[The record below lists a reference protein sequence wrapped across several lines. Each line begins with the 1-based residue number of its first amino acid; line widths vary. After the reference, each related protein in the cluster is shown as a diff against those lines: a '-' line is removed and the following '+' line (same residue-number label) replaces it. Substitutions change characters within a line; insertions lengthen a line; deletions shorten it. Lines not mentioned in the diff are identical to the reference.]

1 LQQSQLFKLAM
12 KIFTKIFVSIF
23 YIGYIKFASGT
34 WGSLA
39 AIIIL
44 YPCIKF
50 TLLSFQSLIIVFMI
64 LFFISNLSI
73 NFFSKFTN
81 SNDSKHIV
89 IDELLG
95 IFIILIFYD
104 FIFIYN
110 DFITLILIFF
120 VFRLFDIIK
129 LFPANYIDKNFKNG
143 YGVMMDDIIA
153 GIYTI
158 LTLIIINVFI

>member
-1 LQQSQLFKLAM
+1 M

-23 YIGYIKFASGT
+23 FVGYIKFASGT

-39 AIIIL
+39 AILIL
-44 YPCIKF
+44 YPFIKF
-50 TLLSFQSLIIVFMI
+50 TVLSFEASIIVFLI
-64 LFFISNLSI
+64 LFFISNILI
-73 NFFSKFTN
+73 NYFSNFTN

-120 VFRLFDIIK
+120 IFRLFDIIK
-129 LFPANYIDKNFKNG
+129 IFPANYIDKNLKNG
-143 YGVMMDDIIA
+143 YGVIMDDIVA

-158 LTLIIINVFI
+158 LTLMILNVFI

>member
-1 LQQSQLFKLAM
+1 M
-12 KIFTKIFVSIF
+12 KIITKLFVSIF

-39 AIIIL
+39 SILIL
-44 YPCIKF
+44 YPFIKF
-50 TLLSFQSLIIVFMI
+50 NVLSFEALIFVFII
-64 LFFISNLSI
+64 LFFISNLFI
-73 NFFSKFTN
+73 NYFSNFTN
-81 SNDSKHIV
+81 SNDSKYIV

-95 IFIILIFYD
+95 IFIIFIFYD

-120 VFRLFDIIK
+120 IFRIFDIIK
-129 LFPANYIDKNFKNG
+129 IFPANYIDKNLKNG
-143 YGVMMDDIIA
+143 YGVIMDDIVA

-158 LTLIIINVFI
+158 FTLIILNAFI

>member
-1 LQQSQLFKLAM
+1 M
-12 KIFTKIFVSIF
+12 KIFTKLFVSIF
-23 YIGYIKFASGT
+23 YVGYIKFAPGT
-34 WGSLA
+34 WGSIASLL
-39 AIIIL
+39 IL
-44 YPCIKF
+44 YPFIKF
-50 TLLSFQSLIIVFMI
+50 TVLSFEALLIIFII
-64 LFFISNLSI
+64 LFFISNLFI
-73 NFFSKFTN
+73 NYFSNFTN

-120 VFRLFDIIK
+120 IFRLFDIIK
-129 LFPANYIDKNFKNG
+129 IFPANYIDTNLKNG
-143 YGVMMDDIIA
+143 YGVIMDDIVA

-158 LTLIIINVFI
+158 FTLMILNVFI

>member
-1 LQQSQLFKLAM
+1 M
-12 KIFTKIFVSIF
+12 KIFTKLFVSIF

-39 AIIIL
+39 SILIL
-44 YPCIKF
+44 YPFIKF
-50 TLLSFQSLIIVFMI
+50 TVLSFEASIIVFII
-64 LFFISNLSI
+64 LFFISNLFI
-73 NFFSKFTN
+73 NYFSNFTN

-95 IFIILIFYD
+95 IFIILIFYY

-120 VFRLFDIIK
+120 LFRIFDIIK
-129 LFPANYIDKNFKNG
+129 IFPANFIDKNLKNG
-143 YGVMMDDIIA
+143 YGVMLDDIVA

-158 LTLIIINVFI
+158 LTLMILNVFT

>member
-1 LQQSQLFKLAM
+1 M
-12 KIFTKIFVSIF
+12 KIFTKLFVSIF

-34 WGSLA
+34 WGSLVS
-39 AIIIL
+39 IIIL
-44 YPCIKF
+44 YPFIKF
-50 TLLSFQSLIIVFMI
+50 TVLSFEASIIVFLI
-64 LFFISNLSI
+64 LFFISNIFI
-73 NFFSKFTN
+73 NYFSNFTN

-120 VFRLFDIIK
+120 IFRLFDIIK
-129 LFPANYIDKNFKNG
+129 IFPANYIDKNLKNG
-143 YGVMMDDIIA
+143 YGVMMDDIVA

-158 LTLIIINVFI
+158 FTLMILNVFI

>member
-1 LQQSQLFKLAM
+1 M
-12 KIFTKIFVSIF
+12 KIFTKLFVSIF

-39 AIIIL
+39 AILIL
-44 YPCIKF
+44 YPIIKF
-50 TLLSFQSLIIVFMI
+50 ALVSFETLIIIFFI
-64 LFFISNLSI
+64 LFFISNLFI
-73 NFFSKFTN
+73 NYFSNFTN

-120 VFRLFDIIK
+120 IFRLFDIIK
-129 LFPANYIDKNFKNG
+129 IFPANYIDKNLKNG
-143 YGVMMDDIIA
+143 YGVIMDDIVA

-158 LTLIIINVFI
+158 FTLMILNAFI

>member
-1 LQQSQLFKLAM
+1 M
-12 KIFTKIFVSIF
+12 KIFTKLFVSIF

-39 AIIIL
+39 AILIL
-44 YPCIKF
+44 YPIIKYT
-50 TLLSFQSLIIVFMI
+50 TLSLEVLIIIFII
-64 LFFISNLSI
+64 LFFISNLFI
-73 NFFSKFTN
+73 NFFSNFTN

-110 DFITLILIFF
+110 DFITIILIFF
-120 VFRLFDIIK
+120 IFRLFDILKI
-129 LFPANYIDKNFKNG
+129 FPANYIDKNLKNG
-143 YGVMMDDIIA
+143 YGVMMDDIVA

-158 LTLIIINVFI
+158 FTLMILNAFI

>member
-1 LQQSQLFKLAM
+1 M
-12 KIFTKIFVSIF
+12 KIFTKLFVSIF

-39 AIIIL
+39 SIIIL
-44 YPCIKF
+44 YPFIKF
-50 TLLSFQSLIIVFMI
+50 NVLSFEALIFVFII
-64 LFFISNLSI
+64 LFFISNLFI
-73 NFFSKFTN
+73 NYFSNFTN

-104 FIFIYN
+104 FIFIFN
-110 DFITLILIFF
+110 DIITLILIFF
-120 VFRLFDIIK
+120 IFRLFDIIK
-129 LFPANYIDKNFKNG
+129 IFPANYIDTNLKNG
-143 YGVMMDDIIA
+143 YGVMMDDIVA

-158 LTLIIINVFI
+158 FTLMILNAFI

>member
-1 LQQSQLFKLAM
+1 M
-12 KIFTKIFVSIF
+12 KIFTKVFVSIF

-39 AIIIL
+39 AILIL
-44 YPCIKF
+44 YPFIKF
-50 TLLSFQSLIIVFMI
+50 NIFSFETLIIIFTI
-64 LFFISNLSI
+64 LFFISNICI
-73 NFFSKFTN
+73 NFFSNFTN

-120 VFRLFDIIK
+120 IFRLFDIIK
-129 LFPANYIDKNFKNG
+129 IFPANYIDKNLKNV
-143 YGVMMDDIIA
+143 YGVIMDDIVA

-158 LTLIIINVFI
+158 FTLMILNVFI

>member
-1 LQQSQLFKLAM
+1 M
-12 KIFTKIFVSIF
+12 NIFTKLFVSIF

-39 AIIIL
+39 AILLL

-50 TLLSFQSLIIVFMI
+50 TILPFEGLIVLFII
-64 LFFISNLSI
+64 LFFISNLCI
-73 NFFSKFTN
+73 NLFSNFTN
-81 SNDSKHIV
+81 SKDSKHIV

-104 FIFIYN
+104 FVYIYN

-120 VFRLFDIIK
+120 IFRLFDIIK
-129 LFPANYIDKNFKNG
+129 IFPANYIDKNLKNG
-143 YGVMMDDIIA
+143 YGVIMDDIVA

-158 LTLIIINVFI
+158 FTLMILNVFI

>member
-1 LQQSQLFKLAM
+1 M
-12 KIFTKIFVSIF
+12 KIFTKLFISIF
-23 YIGYIKFASGT
+23 YIGYIKFAPGT

-39 AIIIL
+39 AILIL
-44 YPCIKF
+44 YPIIKY
-50 TLLSFQSLIIVFMI
+50 TMLSLEVLIIIFI
-64 LFFISNLSI
+64 TLFFISNLFI
-73 NFFSKFTN
+73 NYFSNFTN

-104 FIFIYN
+104 FVFIYN

-120 VFRLFDIIK
+120 IFRLFDIIK
-129 LFPANYIDKNFKNG
+129 IFPANYIDKNLKNG
-143 YGVMMDDIIA
+143 YGVIMDDIVA

-158 LTLIIINVFI
+158 FTLIILNAFI

>member
-1 LQQSQLFKLAM
+1 M
-12 KIFTKIFVSIF
+12 KIFTKVFVSIF

-39 AIIIL
+39 AILIL

-50 TLLSFQSLIIVFMI
+50 TLLSFEALIIVFII
-64 LFFISNLSI
+64 LFFISNLFI
-73 NFFSKFTN
+73 NFFSNFTN

-120 VFRLFDIIK
+120 IFRLFDIIK
-129 LFPANYIDKNFKNG
+129 IFPANYIDANLKNG
-143 YGVMMDDIIA
+143 YGVIMDDIVA

-158 LTLIIINVFI
+158 FTLMILNAFI

>member
-1 LQQSQLFKLAM
+1 M
-12 KIFTKIFVSIF
+12 KIITKLFVSIF
-23 YIGYIKFASGT
+23 FIGYIKFGSGT

-39 AIIIL
+39 AILIL

-50 TLLSFQSLIIVFMI
+50 DILSFETLIIIFII
-64 LFFISNLSI
+64 LFFISNLFI
-73 NFFSKFTN
+73 NFFSNFTN

-104 FIFIYN
+104 FVFIYN

-120 VFRLFDIIK
+120 IFRLFDIIK
-129 LFPANYIDKNFKNG
+129 IFPANYIDKNLKNG
-143 YGVMMDDIIA
+143 YGVMMDDIVA

-158 LTLIIINVFI
+158 FTLMILNVFI

>member
-1 LQQSQLFKLAM
+1 M
-12 KIFTKIFVSIF
+12 KIFTKLFVSIF
-23 YIGYIKFASGT
+23 YIGYIKFAPGT
-34 WGSLA
+34 WGSFA
-39 AIIIL
+39 ALLIL
-44 YPCIKF
+44 YPFIKF
-50 TLLSFQSLIIVFMI
+50 TVLSFEALLIIFI
-64 LFFISNLSI
+64 IFFFISNLFI
-73 NFFSKFTN
+73 NYFSNFTN

-120 VFRLFDIIK
+120 LFRLFDIIK
-129 LFPANYIDKNFKNG
+129 IFPANYIDKNFKNG
-143 YGVMMDDIIA
+143 YGVMMDDIVA

-158 LTLIIINVFI
+158 FTLIILNVLI

>member
-1 LQQSQLFKLAM
+1 M
-12 KIFTKIFVSIF
+12 KIFTKLFVSIF

-39 AIIIL
+39 AILIL
-44 YPCIKF
+44 YPFIKF
-50 TLLSFQSLIIVFMI
+50 TVLSFEASIIVFII
-64 LFFISNLSI
+64 LFFISNLFI
-73 NFFSKFTN
+73 NYFSNFTN

-95 IFIILIFYD
+95 IFIVLIFYD

-110 DFITLILIFF
+110 ELITLILIFF
-120 VFRLFDIIK
+120 IFRLFDIIK
-129 LFPANYIDKNFKNG
+129 IFPANYIDKNLKNG
-143 YGVMMDDIIA
+143 YGVMMDDIVA

-158 LTLIIINVFI
+158 FTLMILNVFI

>member
-1 LQQSQLFKLAM
+1 M

-39 AIIIL
+39 SIIIL
-44 YPCIKF
+44 YPFIKF
-50 TLLSFQSLIIVFMI
+50 NVLSFAALIIVFI
-64 LFFISNLSI
+64 TLFFISNFFI
-73 NFFSKFTN
+73 NYFSNFTN

-95 IFIILIFYD
+95 IFIIMVFYD
-104 FIFIYN
+104 FVFIYN
-110 DFITLILIFF
+110 DLITLILIFF
-120 VFRLFDIIK
+120 LFRLFDIIK
-129 LFPANYIDKNFKNG
+129 IFPANYIDTNLKNG
-143 YGVMMDDIIA
+143 YGVMMDDIVA

-158 LTLIIINVFI
+158 FTLMILNAFI

>member
-1 LQQSQLFKLAM
+1 M
-12 KIFTKIFVSIF
+12 KIFTKLFVSIF
-23 YIGYIKFASGT
+23 YIGYIKFAPGT
-34 WGSLA
+34 WGSFA
-39 AIIIL
+39 ALLIL
-44 YPCIKF
+44 YPFIKF
-50 TLLSFQSLIIVFMI
+50 TVLSFEALLIIFII
-64 LFFISNLSI
+64 LFFISNLFI
-73 NFFSKFTN
+73 NYFSNFTN

-120 VFRLFDIIK
+120 IFRLFDIIK
-129 LFPANYIDKNFKNG
+129 IFPANYIDTNLKNG
-143 YGVMMDDIIA
+143 YGVMMDNIVA

-158 LTLIIINVFI
+158 FTLIILNAFI